1 VNAGK
6 GIARYINDLS
16 SLGGMDAVFDTTTGD
31 LHALPALG
39 WYVGY
44 EHAWKEWA
52 GAETMKL
59 RSTLLW
65 SFVDV
70 DNFDFQPPNAYNKTN
85 RFAVNLVFS
94 PAERVDV
101 GVEVIRGSRQNK
113 DGEKG
118 EATQV
123 QLVTLIRF

>member
-1 VNAGK
+1 MN
-6 GIARYINDLS
+6 
-16 SLGGMDAVFDTTTGD
+16 
-31 LHALPALG
+31 
-39 WYVGY
+39 
-44 EHAWKEWA
+44 
-52 GAETMKL
+52 L

-70 DNFDFQPPNAYNKTN
+70 HNLDFQPPDAYNKTN
-85 RFAVNLVFS
+85 RFAVNVVFS

-101 GVEVIRGSRQNK
+101 GLELIRGSRENK